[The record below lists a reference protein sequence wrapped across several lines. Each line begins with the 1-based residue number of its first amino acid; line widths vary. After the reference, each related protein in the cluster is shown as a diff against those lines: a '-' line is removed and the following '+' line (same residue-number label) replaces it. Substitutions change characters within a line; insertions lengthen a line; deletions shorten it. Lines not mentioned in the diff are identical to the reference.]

1 MEHAIRLSFDY
12 VKETKRCDVPSHWK
26 LLCEAASL
34 AASHGFFESFELC
47 LDKIAYWFSA
57 IYKTEMFK
65 KLLTYEILHKLL
77 DRPELTKRRD
87 FAKDYVHNKVSHFC
101 CQC

>member
-1 MEHAIRLSFDY
+1 M
-12 VKETKRCDVPSHWK
+12 PSHWNIG
-26 LLCEAASL
+26 CDAASL
-34 AASHGFFESFELC
+34 ASAHCLSDSFELC

-77 DRPELTKRRD
+77 DRPELTKGRD
-87 FAKDYVHNKVSHFC
+87 FAKEMSHHKVKYFSYQFFKL
-101 CQC
+101 QIY